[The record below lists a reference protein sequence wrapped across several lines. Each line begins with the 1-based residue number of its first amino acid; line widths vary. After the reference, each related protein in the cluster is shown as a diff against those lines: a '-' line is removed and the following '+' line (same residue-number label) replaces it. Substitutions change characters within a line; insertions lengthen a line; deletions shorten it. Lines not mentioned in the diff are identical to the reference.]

1 MDKRSKQPREN
12 NIDERGEKYQK
23 ELNRMDYEGGNQG
36 KEGANKLKT
45 EKEDRDTNEPLPEQ
59 PGKQNSRRP

>member
-1 MDKRSKQPREN
+1 
-12 NIDERGEKYQK
+12 
-23 ELNRMDYEGGNQG
+23 MDYEGGNQG